1 MFPQRWMKGANDD
14 EAPLKERKF
23 LPKK

>member
-23 LPKK
+23 VPKK